1 MVTVRAVV
9 GAGGGEA
16 GAVAAGALQLVV
28 EGEWMEGDLPG
39 GAGGGG
45 WAGGWGDGT
54 GGVGVVGGGGGVAGC
69 YSTLAPPTQAPPKL
83 PAGVGGAGKVSW

>member
-1 MVTVRAVV
+1 MVWTRSHHLPRSYNEHTLRTWAGMVTVRAVV

-54 GGVGVVGGGGGVAGC
+54 GGVGVVDGGGGVTG
-69 YSTLAPPTQAPPKL
+69 
-83 PAGVGGAGKVSW
+83 